1 MNPLRLSPKEKE
13 IVRRKFY
20 CCCAKVVRG
29 EALNYF
35 DELQRLHEHEI
46 CFSEL
51 LQEEWNQLSR
61 NDDLEEQIYFQIM
74 DMDVPVK
81 DAEIA
86 AALKRLPEKKRMII
100 LMAYFLDMTEQ
111 EIAEYLHLVQSTVH
125 YHKADSLRL
134 LREIME

>member
-1 MNPLRLSPKEKE
+1 MKLSSKEKE
-13 IVRRKFY
+13 IVRRKFC
-20 CCCAKVVRG
+20 CCCAKVVHG
-29 EALNYF
+29 ESLNYLN
-35 DELQRLHEHEI
+35 ELKKLHEHEI

-51 LQEEWNQLSR
+51 LQEEWNQLKVT
-61 NDDLEEQIYFQIM
+61 EELTEQMCFQIM
-74 DMDVPVK
+74 GMDVPVN

-86 AALKRLPEKKRMII
+86 AALKMLPEKKRMII
-100 LMAYFLDMTEQ
+100 LMTFFLDMTEQ

>member
-1 MNPLRLSPKEKE
+1 M
-13 IVRRKFY
+13 
-20 CCCAKVVRG
+20 
-29 EALNYF
+29 
-35 DELQRLHEHEI
+35 
-46 CFSEL
+46 
-51 LQEEWNQLSR
+51 SR